1 MFGTLGWARKFCYG
15 CLLVISVLY
24 LAYLVG
30 LLVYCLPKP
39 GGAWNSEVLFR
50 CSKTSQVTLAIGVC
64 NVIIDVAIFAMPFF
78 VFAKLKIDQKRKKA
92 LVGVFLIGFL

>member
-1 MFGTLGWARKFCYG
+1 M
-15 CLLVISVLY
+15 VIFVLY
-24 LAYLVG
+24 LAYLIG

-50 CSKTSQVTLAIGVC
+50 CSETSQVTLAIGVC

-78 VFAKLKIDQKRKKA
+78 IIVKLKMDHKRKKA